1 MRPLAIAA
9 TVLTCAAATAAGA
22 QTSSRAS
29 VYPYNAP
36 AVTKSPAVAPQALL
50 SQLRGFQG
58 HDDQISALALLNDA
72 AFAPKTASSDVD
84 PISRLIER
92 EGYQPGAGIVRWMTG
107 TTQLAPSGG
116 RAVDSLRVSVGGE
129 LGGLRGLPLNLANAQ
144 YNADAYE
151 VALTR
156 DWPAALAFDAKGF
169 GVDLT
174 PHAGVGVTNLGGSAE
189 AGATL
194 RLTQRDASVTER
206 LNAMGVKDGGSTFG
220 DRGRWYLFA
229 AASGRAVGL
238 NMLHGDQGWDRAGWT
253 TDQTSTLIGDAQ
265 LGVGFRKGPMQTS
278 LGYIHR
284 EVKGAHQLWGV
295 ENHDDSLVAFSLQIR
310 PGK

>member
-1 MRPLAIAA
+1 MRPLALMA
-9 TVLTCAAATAAGA
+9 TVLTFAAAGAAGA
-22 QTSSRAS
+22 QNTSP
-29 VYPYNAP
+29 VYPYNTP
-36 AVTKSPAVAPQALL
+36 AASQQALL
-50 SQLRGFQG
+50 GQLRGFQG
-58 HDDQISALALLNDA
+58 HDDQISTLALLNDA

-107 TTQLAPSGG
+107 TTQLSTAPGG
-116 RAVDSLRVSVGGE
+116 AVDSLRVSVGGE
-129 LGGLRGLPLNLANAQ
+129 IGGLRGLPLNLANAQ

-174 PHAGVGVTNLGGSAE
+174 PHAGVGVTNIGGSAE

-194 RLTQRDASVTER
+194 RLTQRDASVSQR
-206 LNAMGVKDGGSTFG
+206 LHAMGVKDGSSFG

-238 NMLHGDQGWDRAGWT
+238 NVLHGDNGWDRAGWT

>member
-1 MRPLAIAA
+1 MRPLAILA

-22 QTSSRAS
+22 QTSSTSTTSPKS
-29 VYPYNAP
+29 VYPYDTP
-36 AVTKSPAVAPQALL
+36 AAAQRDLL
-50 SQLRGFQG
+50 GKLRGSQAAS
-58 HDDQISALALLNDA
+58 DQISALALLNDA
-72 AFAPKTASSDVD
+72 AFAPRTASTAVD
-84 PISRLIER
+84 PISHLIDR
-92 EGYQPGAGIVRWMTG
+92 EGYQAGAGIVRWMTG
-107 TTQLAPSGG
+107 ETQLPPAANG
-116 RAVDSLRVSVGGE
+116 AVDTLRVSVGGE
-129 LGGLRGLPLNLANAQ
+129 IGGPGGLPLNLAQAQ
-144 YNADAYE
+144 YRTDAYE

-156 DWPAALAFDAKGF
+156 DWPSALAFDTKSF

-194 RLTQRDASVTER
+194 RLMQRDANVSDR
-206 LNAMGVKDGGSTFG
+206 LHALGVKDGGSTFG

-238 NMLHGDQGWDRAGWT
+238 NMLHGDGGWDRAGWT

-284 EVKGAHQLWGV
+284 EVKGAHMLWGV
-295 ENHDDSLVAFSLQIR
+295 DAKDNSLVAFSLQIR